1 VLKRAIIVVALQKD
15 YLTNG
20 SFALV
25 GIDEA
30 AANAARVIEAAR
42 SAGDKVIH
50 IRHENSADAPF
61 FVPATNGAEII
72 PTVAPAKGELV
83 ITKNYPN
90 SFRETELKQAL
101 DAEGIQDV
109 VVVGAMS
116 HMCIDATSRA
126 AADLG
131 YSTTIVA
138 PRATWSS
145 MAQDGSGRAGPC
157 RLHGR
162 PGVCLWQGRHDG
174 RHDRL
179 IRPSYQAVWRAIPA
193 SGSTT
198 MVACCRQ
205 ADARDP

>member
-1 VLKRAIIVVALQKD
+1 MSKRAIIVVDLQND
-15 YLTNG
+15 YLATG

-30 AANAARVIEAAR
+30 AANAAKVIEAAR

-50 IRHENSADAPF
+50 SATRARPMCRSSCLAPKASRSSR
-61 FVPATNGAEII
+61 PS
-72 PTVAPAKGELV
+72 APAEGELV

-101 DAEGIQDV
+101 DEEGIQDV

-131 YSTTIVA
+131 YSTTIVEDA
-138 PRATWSS
+138 CATRDLEFNGKTVPA
-145 MAQDGSGRAGPC
+145 AQVHAAYMSALAFAYGK
-157 RLHGR
+157 
-162 PGVCLWQGRHDG
+162 V
-174 RHDRL
+174 
-179 IRPSYQAVWRAIPA
+179 V
-193 SGSTT
+193 TT
-198 MVACCRQ
+198 DDLTA
-205 ADARDP
+205 